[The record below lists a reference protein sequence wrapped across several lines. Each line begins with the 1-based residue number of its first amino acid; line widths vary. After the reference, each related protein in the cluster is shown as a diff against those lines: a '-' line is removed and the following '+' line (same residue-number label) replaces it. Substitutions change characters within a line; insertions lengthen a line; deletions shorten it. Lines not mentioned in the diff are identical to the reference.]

1 MKGNP
6 EMMNIEANKECAGV
20 PLAPAGSGK
29 LQDPGF
35 GWSPAVF
42 GPDNHGREAW
52 RQPPHAA
59 DEELLF
65 HEPGRILPSVNEGV
79 SGTDCRSH
87 SFKIVKPRYGNYT
100 LIVQHGGGI
109 ERVDLGYSRRTVNA
123 FAQMDS
129 DTRFRLMW
137 SILDVQTNAKRA
149 AAEAT
154 AKTFREAFVQGRLK
168 KRHLPARGTTKVW
181 IEPER
186 AGTA

>member
-1 MKGNP
+1 MT
-6 EMMNIEANKECAGV
+6 IEAKTDCAG
-20 PLAPAGSGK
+20 APSAATRNGK
-29 LQDPGF
+29 LEDPGF

-42 GPDNHGREAW
+42 DASNHGREAW
-52 RQPPHAA
+52 RQPPMA
-59 DEELLF
+59 DDDELLF
-65 HEPGRILPSVNEGV
+65 HEPGRILPSVHEGV

-87 SFKIVKPRYGNYT
+87 SFKIVKPRVGNYA
-100 LIVQHGGGI
+100 LIVQHGSGI

-123 FAQMDS
+123 FEQMDS

-137 SILDVQTNAKRA
+137 SILDIHTNAKRE

-181 IEPER
+181 IEPAH
-186 AGTA
+186 AGAA

>member
-6 EMMNIEANKECAGV
+6 EMMNIEANTDCTGV
-20 PLAPAGSGK
+20 PSAPVRNGK
-29 LQDPGF
+29 LEDPGF
-35 GWSPAVF
+35 GWSRAVF
-42 GPDNHGREAW
+42 DANNHGREAW
-52 RQPPHAA
+52 RQPPHGE

-65 HEPGRILPSVNEGV
+65 HEPGRILPSVHEGV
-79 SGTDCRSH
+79 GGTDCRSH
-87 SFKIVKPRYGNYT
+87 SFKIVKPRFGNYA
-100 LIVQHGGGI
+100 LIVQHGGGT

-137 SILDVQTNAKRA
+137 SILDVQTNAKRE

-154 AKTFREAFVQGRLK
+154 AKAFREAFVQGRLK

-181 IEPER
+181 IETDR
-186 AGTA
+186 AGAA

>member
-1 MKGNP
+1 
-6 EMMNIEANKECAGV
+6 MNIEANTDGKRV
-20 PLAPAGSGK
+20 SPAQVRSGK
-29 LQDPGF
+29 IEDPGF
-35 GWSPAVF
+35 GWSRAVF
-42 GPDNHGREAW
+42 DGNNHGREAW
-52 RQPPHAA
+52 RQPPHAE

-65 HEPGRILPSVNEGV
+65 HEPGRILPSVHEGAG
-79 SGTDCRSH
+79 GTDCRSH
-87 SFKIVKPRYGNYT
+87 SFKIIKPRFANYV

-137 SILDVQTNAKRA
+137 SILDVHTNAKRE

-168 KRHLPARGTTKVW
+168 KRHLPARGTTRVW
-181 IEPER
+181 IEPDR
-186 AGTA
+186 AGIG